1 MFHFEI
7 CYKIPSQPHNS
18 GNYHSPYKLSAL
30 WLVYICIAS
39 TRTIMADFTEG
50 CYSFIQVIAAVS
62 YQIVPADTQY
72 AEIPLAVVRSSHQR
86 AVCALL

>member
-1 MFHFEI
+1 
-7 CYKIPSQPHNS
+7 
-18 GNYHSPYKLSAL
+18 
-30 WLVYICIAS
+30 
-39 TRTIMADFTEG
+39 MADFTEG

-72 AEIPLAVVRSSHQR
+72 AEIPLAIVRSSHQR